1 MTQYLLR
8 PSQSGMESFIPISSR
23 GSSVLIGTVVLLL
36 AVCAAPLRLAAIPQ
50 FSLLS
55 GNRCQNCHVNMQ
67 GSGLRNELGW
77 YSNNDV
83 GLIKPESIGLD
94 GVYESIGKSNTVL
107 SDNLT
112 VGMDFRLQMAKSHKS
127 PDAERKIFPMQAALH
142 AAYTATD
149 WLTFEGMYSFGKK
162 RYNGQALFSAS
173 TLVQPD
179 LTWPQVR
186 IGFFQP
192 SIGIRYDDHTMLVR
206 QIAGTDYVPLIAPN
220 YADAGAELAYEGIKW
235 LTVNAGVFRA
245 DNLSENTVQ
254 DSTGQIYSLVSA
266 SDLTVNGRVV
276 FWPRL
281 FDHTLNTYA
290 GTSLLANGDFILV
303 NVFAGLGWT
312 DHISLMAEYAHSDK
326 PGMRKTDNVSA
337 EALYKVSEPILLYV
351 RGERGRT
358 LQYVA
363 DGGIRNYMTQWVI
376 GAQLFVLPYVEVR
389 PEFRVVDTEQVC
401 RTSDQYKSGRF
412 TLQLHMFY

>member
-8 PSQSGMESFIPISSR
+8 PSQSGTESFIPISSR

-142 AAYTATD
+142 AAYTTTD
-149 WLTFEGMYSFGKK
+149 WLTLEGMYSFGKK

-173 TLVQPD
+173 ALVQPD

-290 GTSLLANGDFILV
+290 GTSLLANGDFMLV

-326 PGMRKTDNVSA
+326 LGMRKTDNVSV